1 MTAQTVE
8 AIDREIATRSEKV
21 AAMSTTMV
29 ELDEHPG
36 LQHVKRYPPTGIT
49 AQRWVAIEEALGRMW
64 QDLSSM
70 TSILESARTVR
81 ARRSNVTDNDRAELT
96 RLLFER
102 PLEVSRQRIPL
113 AQRSIT
119 SRAEA
124 VEYAG
129 LADLAERMRTDY
141 RGAVEFLDSV
151 DQINSAVT
159 SGLGPVQDRLDA
171 VGAASPKEL
180 IDLLTVSATDPL
192 SLTPPEVDRRI
203 EVIVKAVEKRTAELA
218 EIAALQANWPQE
230 IAATNAQLDTLRDNV
245 DRAVRARAL
254 AERTVIS
261 GPLPV
266 PTDAEP
272 DLREALRSLTTPD
285 AAALTALRRQIETAL
300 RVVSDQEELAQGLL
314 DRRTELAGRLSV
326 YQAKAARLGLAE
338 DSDLLASGRIAAG
351 LLSRN
356 PCDLQA
362 VTRAITDFQ
371 NLMAQKQGATK

>member
-8 AIDREIATRSEKV
+8 AIDREIATRTEKV

-36 LQHVKRYPPTGIT
+36 LQHVKRYPPTGVT

-159 SGLGPVQDRLDA
+159 TGLAPVQDRLDA
-171 VGAASPKEL
+171 VGAASPREL

-192 SLTPPEVDRRI
+192 SLTPLEVDRRV
-203 EVIVKAVEKRTAELA
+203 EVIATAVEKRTAELA
-218 EIAALQANWPQE
+218 EIAALQANWPHE
-230 IAATNAQLDTLRDNV
+230 IAATAALLDTLRDNV

-272 DLREALRSLTTPD
+272 ELRAG
-285 AAALTALRRQIETAL
+285 AAVPRHTGCRRLDGPAATDRDGTAGGERPGGTRPGSARPPHRTRGAA
-300 RVVSDQEELAQGLL
+300 VGVSGEG
-314 DRRTELAGRLSV
+314 GP
-326 YQAKAARLGLAE
+326 
-338 DSDLLASGRIAAG
+338 AG
-351 LLSRN
+351 LGRGLGSFGVR
-356 PCDLQA
+356 
-362 VTRAITDFQ
+362 TDRGGPGV
-371 NLMAQKQGATK
+371 AASV